1 MVLARFLPKDEHFFS
16 HFKDA
21 ADNAAESAR
30 VLSEIVDSGVD
41 TERKVRRLRDLE
53 HQGDEISHR
62 IFDALNSTFV
72 TPLDREDIRGL
83 TTSIDDF
90 VDGVEEAGKRIW
102 LYRLGAPSQT
112 AKMLARI
119 LREQGAVIAQ
129 AMQLLD
135 RTRANS
141 EKIRES
147 AQELHRLEN
156 EADEALTTSLTALYE
171 GVTEVP
177 ALIQALRWGEL
188 YQLLEDATDRGEDIA
203 DTLQGILL
211 KYA

>member
-21 ADNAAESAR
+21 ADNAAECAR
-30 VLSEIVDSGVD
+30 VLAEVVENGSD

-90 VDGVEEAGKRIW
+90 VDGVEEAGNRIW
-102 LYRLGAPSQT
+102 LYRLGTPTHT
-112 AKMLARI
+112 AKLLAKI
-119 LREQGAVIAQ
+119 LRDQGAFIAE
-129 AMQLLD
+129 AMQ
-135 RTRANS
+135 
-141 EKIRES
+141 
-147 AQELHRLEN
+147 
-156 EADEALTTSLTALYE
+156 
-171 GVTEVP
+171 
-177 ALIQALRWGEL
+177 
-188 YQLLEDATDRGEDIA
+188 
-203 DTLQGILL
+203 
-211 KYA
+211 

>member
-1 MVLARFLPKDEHFFS
+1 MVLARFLPKDEQFFS

-30 VLSEIVDSGVD
+30 VLAEVVDSGAD
-41 TERKVRRLRDLE
+41 TERRVRRLRDLE

-62 IFDALNSTFV
+62 IYNALNSTFV
-72 TPLDREDIRGL
+72 TPLDREDIRAL

-90 VDGVEEAGKRIW
+90 VDGLEEAGKRVW
-102 LYRLGAPSQT
+102 LYRLGAPTGT
-112 AKMLARI
+112 AKLLAKI
-119 LREQGAVIAQ
+119 LREQGAIIAQ

-135 RTRANS
+135 HARAKVD
-141 EKIRES
+141 EIRNA

-156 EADEALTTSLTALYE
+156 EADDALTTSLAALYE

>member
-21 ADNAAESAR
+21 ADNAAECAR
-30 VLSEIVDSGVD
+30 VLAEVVDNGVD
-41 TERKVRRLRDLE
+41 TDRNVRRLRDLE

-83 TTSIDDF
+83 TTSLDDF
-90 VDGVEEAGKRIW
+90 VDGVEEVGKRIW
-102 LYRLGAPSQT
+102 LYRLNGPTPA
-112 AKMLARI
+112 AKLLASI
-119 LREQGAVIAQ
+119 LREQGKLMAE

-135 RTRANS
+135 RSRQNTA
-141 EKIRES
+141 KIRRCAE
-147 AQELHRLEN
+147 ELHRLEN
-156 EADEALTTSLTALYE
+156 EADDALTTALAALYE
-171 GVTEVP
+171 GVTEIP

-188 YQLLEDATDRGEDIA
+188 YQLFEDTSDRGEDVA
-203 DTLQGILL
+203 DMLQGILL